1 MYNIYIY
8 MLGHGKHNKHTYV
21 HMCICICI
29 YIYIYIEYMFTQYI
43 YIYIYIYAYIRI
55 IYIFILFIYYHYQHG
70 TSPDTRGRNHDS
82 ILTPQKAPRCLETP
96 DERCTSSRRSQ
107 GKQTYISQM
116 GNLPVY
122 YGTPLRAITVL
133 SPS

>member
-1 MYNIYIY
+1 MHIYALYIY
-8 MLGHGKHNKHTYV
+8 
-21 HMCICICI
+21 
-29 YIYIYIEYMFTQYI
+29 
-43 YIYIYIYAYIRI
+43 
-55 IYIFILFIYYHYQHG
+55 LFIYLFIYLHYQHG

>member
-1 MYNIYIY
+1 MY
-8 MLGHGKHNKHTYV
+8 
-21 HMCICICI
+21 ICVYAYA
-29 YIYIYIEYMFTQYI
+29 YIYIHRIYVYTDIYMHIYALYI
-43 YIYIYIYAYIRI
+43 Y
-55 IYIFILFIYYHYQHG
+55 LFIYYHYQHG

-96 DERCTSSRRSQ
+96 DERCTSSQRSQ

>member
-1 MYNIYIY
+1 MHIYA
-8 MLGHGKHNKHTYV
+8 L
-21 HMCICICI
+21 
-29 YIYIYIEYMFTQYI
+29 YIYIY
-43 YIYIYIYAYIRI
+43 
-55 IYIFILFIYYHYQHG
+55 LFIYYHYQHG

-122 YGTPLRAITVL
+122 YGTPPKSNNCAIPFIISWNKGRRVT
-133 SPS
+133 SPNHIGGPTRPKPHILFILYHQNKIIYTHL

>member
-1 MYNIYIY
+1 
-8 MLGHGKHNKHTYV
+8 MLGHGKHNTHTYV

-29 YIYIYIEYMFTQYI
+29 YLNVHIIYFYTHIYIYYI
-43 YIYIYIYAYIRI
+43 
-55 IYIFILFIYYHYQHG
+55 YQHG